1 MRFAPGDILRGRTEC
16 WQSLASVLRFCRTEK
31 FKRKA
36 TRHPITAHPQGPGIF
51 GQGSWDA
58 IDCDNCDAIY
68 NKQITNLTDARD
80 DAIKGALSKYDAKR
94 TDTYQDY
101 YNAVSLEN
109 ARFNGDMAQADTD
122 FLHEIYTE
130 CAGYSLGG
138 ADADWEKKYPNDED
152 SKYDRMDSELHLA
165 QQRAV
170 LEVFR
175 PLWVHLGIF
184 PEDEVN
190 KKDETLNN
198 GALLQMAN
206 DAHDKVKLG
215 SKRYGTDNLKS

>member
-1 MRFAPGDILRGRTEC
+1 
-16 WQSLASVLRFCRTEK
+16 
-31 FKRKA
+31 
-36 TRHPITAHPQGPGIF
+36 
-51 GQGSWDA
+51 
-58 IDCDNCDAIY
+58 
-68 NKQITNLTDARD
+68 
-80 DAIKGALSKYDAKR
+80 
-94 TDTYQDY
+94 
-101 YNAVSLEN
+101 
-109 ARFNGDMAQADTD
+109 MAQADTD